1 MNWKMGEAGQESV
14 IGLVQ
19 MNCGAAPE
27 RNLAAAVER
36 IAEAAGRGAQIVC
49 LPELFR
55 SHYFCQEENVDWFD
69 LAETIPGT
77 TVETLSRAAKRH
89 GVVIVGSVFERRC
102 AGVYHNSAVVMNV
115 DGDLL
120 GIYRK
125 MHVPDDPLYY
135 EKFYFTPGDLGFRVF
150 ATPFGRIAPLICW
163 DQWYPE
169 AARLAALAG
178 AEILAYPTAIGWRP
192 GEKREYGKRQHDAW
206 RTTQRSHAIANG
218 VFVAA
223 INRTGLEKP
232 LEDSPGRPADYEGIE
247 FWGRSFVCGPQ
258 GETVAEAGAEPGVIL
273 AGCNLGDIDRTRRN
287 WPFLRD
293 RRIDAYADLVK
304 RVID

>member
-1 MNWKMGEAGQESV
+1 MSALRQETV
-14 IGLVQ
+14 LGLVQ
-19 MNCGAAPE
+19 MACGDAPE
-27 RNLAAAVER
+27 RNLAAALER
-36 IAEAAGRGAQIVC
+36 IAEAARRGAQIVC

-55 SHYFCQEENVDWFD
+55 SHYFCQEENADWFD
-69 LAETIPGT
+69 LAETIPGPT
-77 TVETLSRAAKRH
+77 TEALSRAARQH
-89 GVVIVGSVFERRC
+89 RTVIVGSVFERRC
-102 AGVYHNSAVVMNV
+102 AGVYHNSAVVVNV

-150 ATPFGRIAPLICW
+150 RTPFGRIAPLICW

-178 AEILAYPTAIGWRP
+178 AEILAYPTAIGRRP
-192 GEKREYGKRQHDAW
+192 GEKQERSKRQHDAW
-206 RTTQRSHAIANG
+206 RTAQRSQAIANG
-218 VFVAA
+218 LFVAA
-223 INRTGLEKP
+223 VNRTGLEKP
-232 LEDSPGRPADYEGIE
+232 LENSPGRPADYQGIE
-247 FWGRSFVCGPQ
+247 FWGRSFVCGPL
-258 GETVAEAGAEPGVIL
+258 GEIVAEAGGEPGVLL
-273 AGCNLGDIDRTRRN
+273 AGCNLGDIERTRRD

-293 RRIDAYADLVK
+293 RRIDAYADLTK